1 MNNNQL
7 TGKYFVFVNLA
18 GVLQR
23 HNGCV
28 HSSLNLPQIVAVLV
42 RIHYKPSPAALR
54 YVTRSLATSISIVRI
69 WRFIWRVVRS
79 CLLVFSRIFDS
90 PVWLF
95 VCVLP
100 IANVVMFLGIVF
112 YYYYFRAFS
121 LGHGVGEYHN
131 TAAFYQF
138 VRKTFLS
145 ALDSGS

>member
-100 IANVVMFLGIVF
+100 IANVVMLFRNCFLLLLLF
-112 YYYYFRAFS
+112 QS
-121 LGHGVGEYHN
+121 LFIG
-131 TAAFYQF
+131 
-138 VRKTFLS
+138 S
-145 ALDSGS
+145 WSGRIS